1 MYHPLLVRIHSLII
15 LKFIQFIFIMQIEK
29 LKFVKFV
36 SHHLVF
42 LLQNEFNSPKYSQ
55 PKKKSYTIQSKL
67 ITVNPPVPYVKI

>member
-1 MYHPLLVRIHSLII
+1 
-15 LKFIQFIFIMQIEK
+15 MQIEK

-55 PKKKSYTIQSKL
+55 PKKNHMHMIEKNSICIKSKKKIWNIIQK
-67 ITVNPPVPYVKI
+67 NPLKKY